1 MVDHNLNK
9 PEEMP
14 TRAATAA
21 FSNDCDSPVDAY
33 SSHYLDD
40 SPSSAT
46 QEQEPCYRLQPPAA
60 VDNELLFR
68 FCLDTESFSLAQQ
81 IIMNDPE
88 SRELGTRWNKGD
100 FGFDFAPRLEG
111 LYDNAT
117 AMAASVHDL
126 EGVLKALRSIYCG
139 WMGDYYES
147 TQQWSEAIE
156 WRKTGLSMT
165 SNREYVAC
173 SMHLE
178 ELIRDHGLSEEA
190 EELRRARMN
199 IGWSSMSGM
208 LPVFV

>member
-1 MVDHNLNK
+1 MIDHDLNK
-9 PEEMP
+9 PEETP

-21 FSNDCDSPVDAY
+21 FCNNCDSPGDAY
-33 SSHYLDD
+33 PSHYLEDN

-46 QEQEPCYRLQPPAA
+46 QEEACYRLQPPAA
-60 VDNELLFR
+60 IDNELLFR

-88 SRELGTRWNKGD
+88 SKELGARWNKGD
-100 FGFDFAPRLEG
+100 FGFDFAPRLEN
-111 LYDNAT
+111 LFDNAT
-117 AMAASVHDL
+117 AMAGSCQDL

-156 WRKTGLSMT
+156 WRKIGLSMA

-178 ELIRDHGLSEEA
+178 ELIRDHGLNEEA

-199 IGWSSMSGM
+199 IGWSSMGGM